1 MPQKKTKTSGQQRT
15 LRRYQIVMG
24 VIAIIIILSMVVS
37 LVRF

>member
-1 MPQKKTKTSGQQRT
+1 MAQKKSSSTHSQRT

-24 VIAIIIILSMVVS
+24 VIGVIIIISMVVS

>member
-1 MPQKKTKTSGQQRT
+1 MPQKKSGNTHQQRT

-24 VIAIIIILSMVVS
+24 IIAIIIILSMVVS

>member
-1 MPQKKTKTSGQQRT
+1 MAQKKSGKSSQQRT

-24 VIAIIIILSMVVS
+24 IIGIIIILSMVVS